1 VDYRATISFALAATD
16 RTIADFRRFTRLV
29 PQFRAFVPTGMKAG
43 TNGRVIVER
52 YRRDDTMD
60 ALLDHVSALAE
71 KVIKYT

>member
-1 VDYRATISFALAATD
+1 
-16 RTIADFRRFTRLV
+16 
-29 PQFRAFVPTGMKAG
+29 MKAG